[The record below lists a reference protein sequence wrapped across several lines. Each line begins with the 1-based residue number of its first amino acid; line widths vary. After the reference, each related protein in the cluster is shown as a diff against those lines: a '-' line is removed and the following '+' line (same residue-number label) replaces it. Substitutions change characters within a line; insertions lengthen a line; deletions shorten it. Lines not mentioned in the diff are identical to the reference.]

1 MKGRPLACLSW
12 FRRVTQPSEVDRDFS
27 RSGRNTFFV
36 HDKDLPNRIGA
47 IWDDPAP
54 NLMPRRHTR
63 AKVQIYLPI
72 AELPIS
78 ILMVLGLSGAVG
90 FISGLFGV
98 GGGFL
103 LTPLLIFLDIPPAVA
118 VATVAAQVAGS
129 SMTGVLAYWRRKA
142 LDLKLGSVLV
152 GGGIIGTIFGVLF
165 FNSMRR
171 LGQLDLVIT
180 LSYVTLFTIIGGL
193 MLYDALRAAL
203 RAKAGKPARLRRRA
217 GTHPQ
222 WMKLPWRMRF
232 HSSQLYASVIPIAA
246 LAIVIGFIGAV
257 LGVGGGFILV
267 PALIYFFRIPP
278 AVVVGTSLFQIL
290 VTMTG
295 ATMLHALTN
304 QSVDLILAALL
315 LVGGVI
321 GAQFGGR
328 AARNLNV
335 DSFRLLLALLILSVG
350 LRFAIELFIPPSD
363 PFSVV
368 LPESAR

>member
-1 MKGRPLACLSW
+1 M
-12 FRRVTQPSEVDRDFS
+12 
-27 RSGRNTFFV
+27 
-36 HDKDLPNRIGA
+36 
-47 IWDDPAP
+47 
-54 NLMPRRHTR
+54 
-63 AKVQIYLPI
+63 QIYLPI

-78 ILMVLGLSGAVG
+78 ILLVLGLSGAVG

-129 SMTGVLAYWRRKA
+129 SMNGVLTYWRRRS
-142 LDLKLGSVLV
+142 LDFKLGGVLV
-152 GGGIIGTIFGVLF
+152 GGGIVGTVFGVLF

-171 LGQLDLVIT
+171 LGQLELVIT

-193 MLYDALRAAL
+193 MLYDAIRAMMQV
-203 RAKAGKPARLRRRA
+203 RAGKPRRRRRLA
-217 GTHPQ
+217 GTHPW
-222 WMKLPWRMRF
+222 WMGLPLRMRF
-232 HSSQLYASVIPIAA
+232 YRSQLYASVIPIAA
-246 LAIVIGFIGAV
+246 LAVVIGFIGAV

-267 PALIYFFRIPP
+267 PALIYFFRVPP

-295 ATMLHALTN
+295 ATMLHAMTN

-315 LVGGVI
+315 LIGGVI
-321 GAQFGGR
+321 GAQFGGQ
-328 AARNLNV
+328 ASRNLNV

-350 LRFAIELFIPPSD
+350 LRFAIELVIPPSE

>member
-1 MKGRPLACLSW
+1 M
-12 FRRVTQPSEVDRDFS
+12 
-27 RSGRNTFFV
+27 
-36 HDKDLPNRIGA
+36 
-47 IWDDPAP
+47 
-54 NLMPRRHTR
+54 
-63 AKVQIYLPI
+63 QIYLPI

-78 ILMVLGLSGAVG
+78 VLLVLGLSGAVG

-129 SMTGVLAYWRRKA
+129 SATGVLSYWRRRA
-142 LDLKLGSVLV
+142 LDFKLGSLLV
-152 GGGIIGTIFGVLF
+152 SGGLIGTVLGVLF
-165 FNSMRR
+165 FNLMRR
-171 LGQLDLVIT
+171 LGQLELVIT
-180 LSYVTLFTIIGGL
+180 MSYVTLFTIIGGL
-193 MLYDALRAAL
+193 MLYDALRAML
-203 RAKAGKPARLRRRA
+203 RVRAGKPARLRRRA
-217 GTHPQ
+217 GTHPW
-222 WMKLPWRMRF
+222 WMGLPWRMRF
-232 HSSQLYASVIPIAA
+232 PRSQLYASVLPIAA
-246 LAIVIGFIGAV
+246 LAVIIGFIGAV

-295 ATMLHALTN
+295 ATVLHAVSN
-304 QSVDLILAALL
+304 QSVDIILAILL

-335 DSFRLLLALLILSVG
+335 ESFRLLLALLILAVG
-350 LRFAIELFIPPSD
+350 LRFAIELVLPPTE

>member
-1 MKGRPLACLSW
+1 M
-12 FRRVTQPSEVDRDFS
+12 
-27 RSGRNTFFV
+27 
-36 HDKDLPNRIGA
+36 
-47 IWDDPAP
+47 
-54 NLMPRRHTR
+54 
-63 AKVQIYLPI
+63 QIYLPI

-78 ILMVLGLSGAVG
+78 IFLVLGLSGAVG

-129 SMTGVLAYWRRKA
+129 SMTGVLTYWRRNA
-142 LDLKLGSVLV
+142 LDFKLGGILV
-152 GGGIIGTIFGVLF
+152 SGGIFGTVLGVLF

-171 LGQLDLVIT
+171 LGQLELVIT
-180 LSYVTLFTIIGGL
+180 VAYVTLFTCIGGL
-193 MLYDALRAAL
+193 MLFDAVRAAL
-203 RAKAGKPARLRRRA
+203 RDRSGKPARRLREA
-217 GTHPQ
+217 GSHPP
-222 WMKLPWRMRF
+222 WMGLPLRMRF
-232 HSSQLYASVIPIAA
+232 PRSQLYASVIPIAA
-246 LAIVIGFIGAV
+246 LAVIIGFIGAV
-257 LGVGGGFILV
+257 LGVGGGFMLV

-295 ATMLHALTN
+295 ATVLHAVTN
-304 QSVDLILAALL
+304 QSVDIILAMLL

-335 DSFRLLLALLILSVG
+335 SSFRLLLALLILSVG
-350 LRFAIELFIPPSD
+350 LRFAVELFLPPSE
-363 PFSVV
+363 PYSVV
-368 LPESAR
+368 VTEGAQR

>member
-1 MKGRPLACLSW
+1 M
-12 FRRVTQPSEVDRDFS
+12 
-27 RSGRNTFFV
+27 
-36 HDKDLPNRIGA
+36 
-47 IWDDPAP
+47 
-54 NLMPRRHTR
+54 
-63 AKVQIYLPI
+63 QIYLPI

-78 ILMVLGLSGAVG
+78 VLLVLGLSGAVG

-129 SMTGVLAYWRRKA
+129 STTGVLSYWRRRA
-142 LDLKLGSVLV
+142 LDLKLGLVLV
-152 GGGIIGTIFGVLF
+152 SGGLVGTVLGVLF
-165 FNSMRR
+165 FNLMRR
-171 LGQLDLVIT
+171 LGQLELIIT

-193 MLYDALRAAL
+193 MLYDALRALL
-203 RAKAGKPARLRRRA
+203 RVRAGKPARRRRQA
-217 GTHPQ
+217 GTHPW
-222 WMKLPWRMRF
+222 WMGLPWRTRF
-232 HSSQLYASVIPIAA
+232 YRSGLYASVIPILA
-246 LAIVIGFIGAV
+246 LAVVIGFIGAV

-295 ATMLHALTN
+295 ATVLHAVTN
-304 QSVDLILAALL
+304 QSVDIVLALL
-315 LVGGVI
+315 LLIGGVI

-335 DSFRLLLALLILSVG
+335 ESFRLLLALLILSVG
-350 LRFAIELFIPPSD
+350 LRFAIELVLPPTE
-363 PFSVV
+363 PLSVV

>member
-1 MKGRPLACLSW
+1 M
-12 FRRVTQPSEVDRDFS
+12 
-27 RSGRNTFFV
+27 
-36 HDKDLPNRIGA
+36 
-47 IWDDPAP
+47 
-54 NLMPRRHTR
+54 
-63 AKVQIYLPI
+63 QIYLPI

-129 SMTGVLAYWRRKA
+129 STTGVLTYWRRRA
-142 LDLKLGSVLV
+142 LDFKLGGVLV
-152 GGGIIGTIFGVLF
+152 AGGILGTVLGVLF
-165 FNSMRR
+165 FNLMRR
-171 LGQLDLVIT
+171 LGQLELVIT

-193 MLYDALRAAL
+193 MLYDALRAMWRV
-203 RAKAGKPARLRRRA
+203 RAGRPARLRRRA
-217 GTHPQ
+217 GTHPW
-222 WMKLPWRMRF
+222 WMGLPLRMRF
-232 HSSQLYASVIPIAA
+232 YRSQLYASAIPIAL

-267 PALIYFFRIPP
+267 PALIYFFRIPT

-295 ATMLHALTN
+295 ATILHALTN
-304 QSVDLILAALL
+304 QSVDLILAVLL
-315 LVGGVI
+315 LLGGVI

-350 LRFAIELFIPPSD
+350 LRFAIELFIAPTE
-363 PFSVV
+363 PFSVIV
-368 LPESAR
+368 TEGIR

>member
-1 MKGRPLACLSW
+1 M
-12 FRRVTQPSEVDRDFS
+12 
-27 RSGRNTFFV
+27 
-36 HDKDLPNRIGA
+36 
-47 IWDDPAP
+47 
-54 NLMPRRHTR
+54 
-63 AKVQIYLPI
+63 QIYLPI

-78 ILMVLGLSGAVG
+78 ILLVLGLSGAVG

-129 SMTGVLAYWRRKA
+129 SMTGVLTYLRRRA
-142 LDLKLGSVLV
+142 IDLKLGSVLV
-152 GGGIIGTIFGVLF
+152 AGGILGTVMGVLF

-193 MLYDALRAAL
+193 MLFDAIRSAV
-203 RAKAGKPARLRRRA
+203 RGRRGKPARLRRTA
-217 GTHPQ
+217 GTHPA
-222 WMKLPWRMRF
+222 WMGLPWRIRF
-232 HSSQLYASVIPIAA
+232 HRSQLYCSVIPIAG

-267 PALIYFFRIPP
+267 PTLIYFFRIPP

-295 ATMLHALTN
+295 ATVLHAVTN
-304 QSVDLILAALL
+304 QSVDIILAVLL
-315 LVGGVI
+315 LIGGVI

-328 AARNLNV
+328 AARNLNA

-350 LRFAIELFIPPSD
+350 LRFGIELFLPPNE

>member
-1 MKGRPLACLSW
+1 M
-12 FRRVTQPSEVDRDFS
+12 
-27 RSGRNTFFV
+27 
-36 HDKDLPNRIGA
+36 
-47 IWDDPAP
+47 
-54 NLMPRRHTR
+54 
-63 AKVQIYLPI
+63 QIYLPI

-129 SMTGVLAYWRRKA
+129 SMTGVLTYWRRRA
-142 LDLKLGSVLV
+142 LDLKLGGVLV
-152 GGGIIGTIFGVLF
+152 AGGIVGTVLGVLF

-171 LGQLDLVIT
+171 LGQLELVIN

-193 MLYDALRAAL
+193 MLYDAIRSHLRV
-203 RAKAGKPARLRRRA
+203 RAGKPGRLRRQA
-217 GTHPQ
+217 GTHPP
-222 WMKLPWRMRF
+222 WMGLPLRMRF
-232 HSSQLYASVIPIAA
+232 HRSQLYASVIPIVG
-246 LAIVIGFIGAV
+246 LAVVIGFIGAV

-267 PALIYFFRIPP
+267 PALIYFFRIPT

-295 ATMLHALTN
+295 ATMLHAVTN
-304 QSVDLILAALL
+304 QSVDIILATLL
-315 LVGGVI
+315 LIGGVI

-335 DSFRLLLALLILSVG
+335 ESFRLLLALLILSVG
-350 LRFAIELFIPPSD
+350 LRFVIELVVPPTE

>member
-1 MKGRPLACLSW
+1 M
-12 FRRVTQPSEVDRDFS
+12 
-27 RSGRNTFFV
+27 
-36 HDKDLPNRIGA
+36 
-47 IWDDPAP
+47 
-54 NLMPRRHTR
+54 
-63 AKVQIYLPI
+63 QIYLPI

-78 ILMVLGLSGAVG
+78 VLLVLGLSGAVG

-129 SMTGVLAYWRRKA
+129 SMTGVLTYWRRRT
-142 LDLKLGSVLV
+142 LDLKLGGVLV
-152 GGGIIGTIFGVLF
+152 GGGILGTIFGVLF

-171 LGQLDLVIT
+171 LGQLELVIT
-180 LSYVTLFTIIGGL
+180 LSYVTLFTTIGGL
-193 MLYDALRAAL
+193 MLYDALRSAL
-203 RAKAGKPARLRRRA
+203 RVRAGRAVRLRRMA
-217 GTHPQ
+217 GTHPW
-222 WMKLPWRMRF
+222 WMGLPWRMRF
-232 HSSQLYASVIPIAA
+232 HQSQLYASIIPIVA
-246 LAIVIGFIGAV
+246 LAVTIGFIGAV

-295 ATMLHALTN
+295 ATVLHALTN
-304 QSVDLILAALL
+304 QSVDLILAVLL
-315 LVGGVI
+315 LVGGVV

-328 AARNLNV
+328 AARNLDV
-335 DSFRLLLALLILSVG
+335 GAFRLLLALLILAVG
-350 LRFAIELFIPPSD
+350 LRFAIELFIAPTE

>member
-1 MKGRPLACLSW
+1 M
-12 FRRVTQPSEVDRDFS
+12 
-27 RSGRNTFFV
+27 
-36 HDKDLPNRIGA
+36 
-47 IWDDPAP
+47 
-54 NLMPRRHTR
+54 
-63 AKVQIYLPI
+63 QIYLPI

-78 ILMVLGLSGAVG
+78 VLMVLGLSGAVG

-103 LTPLLIFLDIPPAVA
+103 LTPFLIFLDIPPAVA

-129 SMTGVLAYWRRKA
+129 SMTGVLTYFRRRA
-142 LDLKLGSVLV
+142 LDLKLGGVLV
-152 GGGIIGTIFGVLF
+152 TGGIIGTVLGVLF
-165 FNSMRR
+165 FNTMRR
-171 LGQLDLVIT
+171 LGQLELVIT
-180 LSYVTLFTIIGGL
+180 LSYVTLFSVIGGL
-193 MLYDALRAAL
+193 MLYDALRAML
-203 RAKAGKPARLRRRA
+203 RVRAGKPARLKRKG
-217 GTHPQ
+217 GTHPW
-222 WMKLPWRMRF
+222 WMGLPLRQRF
-232 HSSQLYASVIPIAA
+232 RRSGLYCSVLPIAT
-246 LAIVIGFIGAV
+246 LATIIGFIGAV

-295 ATMLHALTN
+295 ATILHAVTN
-304 QSVDLILAALL
+304 QSVDIILASLL

-335 DSFRLLLALLILSVG
+335 ESFRLLLALLIVSVG
-350 LRFAIELFIPPSD
+350 LRFAIELLIPPSE

-368 LPESAR
+368 LPDGAR

>member
-1 MKGRPLACLSW
+1 M
-12 FRRVTQPSEVDRDFS
+12 
-27 RSGRNTFFV
+27 
-36 HDKDLPNRIGA
+36 
-47 IWDDPAP
+47 
-54 NLMPRRHTR
+54 
-63 AKVQIYLPI
+63 QIYLPI

-78 ILMVLGLSGAVG
+78 ILTVLGLSGAVG

-129 SMTGVLAYWRRKA
+129 STTGVLTYWRRRA
-142 LDLKLGSVLV
+142 LDFKLGGILV
-152 GGGIIGTIFGVLF
+152 AGGILGTLLGVLF

-171 LGQLDLVIT
+171 LGQLELVIT

-193 MLYDALRAAL
+193 MLYDAVRAL
-203 RAKAGKPARLRRRA
+203 MRVRAGKPARRKRRA
-217 GTHPQ
+217 GTHPW
-222 WMKLPWRMRF
+222 WMGLPWRMRF
-232 HSSQLYASVIPIAA
+232 PHSQLYCSVIPIAS

-290 VTMTG
+290 MTMTG
-295 ATMLHALTN
+295 ATILHALTN
-304 QSVDLILAALL
+304 QSVDLVLAVLL
-315 LVGGVI
+315 LLGGVI

-335 DSFRLLLALLILSVG
+335 ESFRLLLALLILSVG
-350 LRFAIELFIPPSD
+350 LRFAIELFIPPTE

-368 LPESAR
+368 VTEGSR

>member
-1 MKGRPLACLSW
+1 M
-12 FRRVTQPSEVDRDFS
+12 
-27 RSGRNTFFV
+27 
-36 HDKDLPNRIGA
+36 
-47 IWDDPAP
+47 
-54 NLMPRRHTR
+54 
-63 AKVQIYLPI
+63 QIYLPI

-78 ILMVLGLSGAVG
+78 ILLVLGLSGAVG

-129 SMTGVLAYWRRKA
+129 SMTGVLTYLRRGA
-142 LDLKLGSVLV
+142 LDLKLGGILV
-152 GGGIIGTIFGVLF
+152 TGGIVGTVLGVLF
-165 FNSMRR
+165 FNLMRR

-193 MLYDALRAAL
+193 MLFDAVRAAL
-203 RAKAGKPARLRRRA
+203 RGRRGKPARLRRTA
-217 GTHPQ
+217 GTHPR
-222 WMKLPWRMRF
+222 WMFLPVRVRF
-232 HSSQLYASVIPIAA
+232 YRSQLYCSVIPIAG
-246 LAIVIGFIGAV
+246 LAVVIGFIGAV

-290 VTMTG
+290 ITMTM
-295 ATMLHALTN
+295 ATVLHAVTN
-304 QSVDLILAALL
+304 QSVDIILAILL
-315 LVGGVI
+315 LIGGVI

-328 AARNLNV
+328 SARNLNP

-350 LRFAIELFIPPSD
+350 LRFAIELFIAPTE
-363 PFSVV
+363 PFSVI